1 MLLRS
6 FLSIALSIVLFTG
19 CTNSADVQPIN
30 TRASLTDAGGQTI
43 IGGGID
49 DAGGGEGVQETDGV
63 KYCGFYR
70 NGGCSGQRG
79 NCVCEVTVTPAHPR
93 PKFCICDFLG
103 SPRYK
108 APVDVSKFFESVDGQ
123 SNFPFLYGPKY
134 VTLLNKLT
142 SGDYATV
149 SHSDGQTV
157 YTAVT
162 HTSFGTD
169 TETMQANADFVL
181 RQTVVE

>member
-6 FLSIALSIVLFTG
+6 LLSIALSIVLFTG

-30 TRASLTDAGGQTI
+30 TRTSDVGDETNTGGN
-43 IGGGID
+43 
-49 DAGGGEGVQETDGV
+49 ETDGV

-93 PKFCICDFLG
+93 PKFCICDYLG
-103 SPRYK
+103 SPMYK
-108 APVDVSKFFESVDGQ
+108 APGDVAKFFNSADGE

-162 HTSFGTD
+162 HTSFGTK
-169 TETMQANADFVL
+169 TEDMQANADFVL